1 MGGLFTFVFFA
12 ACSSLISRDVLNA
25 HRKIC
30 TARGDQP
37 IPGPLERGRK
47 RHACNECSRL
57 KVKCDEGMPCT
68 ACYDNGRTCV
78 KPGHS
83 SLSPSV
89 NLSSSQLT
97 ILAGTG
103 SPSPSL
109 PPDGNRNSINFLLN
123 APGEKDFL
131 REFPKSNYMSPSH
144 EHAQVPNMLNTPYSF
159 PPPDMPPGMAN
170 FQQYHPASE
179 PSFASIMSGMTFDAT
194 FHKQT
199 NWMLPMDSATP
210 WMGSDERIRSIME
223 KRAHDVREGLKMTA
237 HNYNIISQ
245 QGNAMEQFYDAVEI
259 VTADSIV
266 QNIDLYFRNWHRHAP
281 MVHQPTFNACNAAL
295 PLVLALMALGGMVGD
310 IILTIGSR

>member
-1 MGGLFTFVFFA
+1 LTQ
-12 ACSSLISRDVLNA
+12 CSPSRDRDVLNA

-83 SLSPSV
+83 SMFSPLLISPLS
-89 NLSSSQLT
+89 LT
-97 ILAGTG
+97 LLAGTG

-109 PPDGNRNSINFLLN
+109 PADGNRNSINFLLN
-123 APGEKDFL
+123 SPGEKDFL
-131 REFPKSNYMSPSH
+131 REFPKSNYMSPNNQ
-144 EHAQVPNMLNTPYSF
+144 HAQVANMLVTPYAF
-159 PPPDMPPGMAN
+159 PPPDMAPGMAN
-170 FQQYHPASE
+170 FQQFHPASE
-179 PSFASIMSGMTFDAT
+179 PSFATIMSGMTFDAT
-194 FHKQT
+194 YNKQT
-199 NWMLPMDSATP
+199 SWMLPMDSATP
-210 WMGSDERIRSIME
+210 WTGTDERIRSIME
-223 KRAHDVREGLKMTA
+223 KRAMDVREGLKMTA

-245 QGNAMEQFYDAVEI
+245 QGNAMEQFYDAIEI
-259 VTADSIV
+259 ITADFIV
-266 QNIDLYFRNWHRHAP
+266 HNIDLYFRNWHRHAP

-295 PLVLALMALGGMVGD
+295 PLVLALMALGGMVSIVD
-310 IILTIGSR
+310 LEMISRH